1 MIYHFY
7 HNQVRSLP
15 GLVTDSI
22 SQSVTFCPLWI
33 LFKLDLSKLL
43 DGFVK
48 IYECITLPRKKFHDH
63 RSRQISTL
71 RWGQWWKW
79 CFDFDN
85 SFVTCNM
92 KVPANKL
99 LINIFNF
106 YYFATS
112 PQNKKWNKTVTCF
125 ELVLVSL
132 YFQEKHFFVQKIG
145 MIAMNV
151 NSLTQKNFK
160 AAALEKWVRMLKRP
174 KDHWTNLRQ
183 RTTRERTL
191 PRIPRPPV
199 KAVATPPTQKF
210 KLWRI

>member
-85 SFVTCNM
+85 SFLTC
-92 KVPANKL
+92 KTWRFQQISFWLTFSTFITSQL
-99 LINIFNF
+99 L
-106 YYFATS
+106 
-112 PQNKKWNKTVTCF
+112 PKTKSETKP
-125 ELVLVSL
+125 LHVLNW
-132 YFQEKHFFVQKIG
+132 F
-145 MIAMNV
+145 
-151 NSLTQKNFK
+151 
-160 AAALEKWVRMLKRP
+160 
-174 KDHWTNLRQ
+174 
-183 RTTRERTL
+183 
-191 PRIPRPPV
+191 
-199 KAVATPPTQKF
+199 
-210 KLWRI
+210 